1 MLRLITSD
9 SLKLTST
16 FVSQKFSFQNKFK
29 LYYIY
34 NLGEGGLTIQ
44 PQSANDEER

>member
-16 FVSQKFSFQNKFK
+16 FVSQKFPFRISLN
-29 LYYIY
+29 YIY

-44 PQSANDEER
+44 PQSANDEEH

>member
-16 FVSQKFSFQNKFK
+16 FVSQKFSFQNK
-29 LYYIY
+29 Y